1 MIPVEPEFWENWNRY
16 VSQVNQKRLDSRQ
29 CRISD
34 ELPAWF
40 RGYVNT
46 CLAELGWRDRA
57 VMRLRFGLE
66 DGEFW
71 TYWQIAEQFEI
82 STDCVRQIVLRL
94 IRRFSW
100 SPVRREKIDRIRNT
114 YLETKEECDGQL

>member
-1 MIPVEPEFWENWNRY
+1 MIPIEPEFWENWNRY
-16 VSQVNQKRLDSRQ
+16 VSQVNQRRLDSRQ

-40 RGYVNT
+40 REYVNAS
-46 CLAELGWRDRA
+46 LAELKWRDRA
-57 VMRLRFGLE
+57 IMRLRFGLE

-82 STDCVRQIVLRL
+82 STDRVRQIVLKV
-94 IRRFSW
+94 IRGLNW
-100 SPVRREKIDRIRNT
+100 SQFQRENISKIRGT
-114 YLETKEECDGQL
+114 YVDLMGRVGE